1 MNVLLIGSGGREH
14 ALSWKL
20 AASPLLTK
28 LYAAPGNPGIAEDAE
43 IVALKVE
50 NHAAVI
56 AFCKEKNIG
65 LVVVGPE
72 APLTAGLADALIAAK
87 IKVFGPQKIPATL
100 EGSKSFTKRL
110 CAENNIPTAAF
121 LETRSRDEARK
132 YIEKHGAPIVL
143 KADGLHAGKGVIVA
157 MEKQEALLAVD
168 QVFAMGGN
176 APVVIEEFLEGEEA
190 SFFCLV
196 HGEQVL
202 PLASAQDHK
211 RVFDNDQGPN
221 TGGMGAYSPAPVF
234 TKEIEEEVLD
244 KIVRPTARALARAG
258 TPYSGVLYIGLM
270 ITKDGPKLIEYN
282 VRFGDPECQVLM
294 PRMKDDLLTLM
305 LATANG
311 ELDKSSVRWR
321 DEVAITVV
329 FANQGY
335 PGSYQ
340 SGDVIGGIDKAN
352 AVEGVTVF
360 HAGTRRDGDKILS
373 NGGRVLNVTAIGKTV
388 TEARERAY
396 RAIALIDW
404 PQGFYRSDIGWRAI
418 AREKSTSEK
427 AK

>member
-43 IVALKVE
+43 IVTLKVE
-50 NHAAVI
+50 DHAAVI
-56 AFCKEKNIG
+56 AFCNSKNID
-65 LVVVGPE
+65 LVVIGPE
-72 APLTAGLADALIAAK
+72 APLTAGLADALIGAK

-121 LETRSRDEARK
+121 LETRSREEAKRH
-132 YIEKHGAPIVL
+132 IEKHGAPIVL

-168 QVFAMGGN
+168 QVFAMSGD
-176 APVVIEEFLEGEEA
+176 APVVIEEFLDGEEA
-190 SFFCLV
+190 SYFCFV

-211 RVFDNDQGPN
+211 RVFDHDQGPN

-234 TKEIEEEVLD
+234 TKEIEHEVLE

-335 PGSYQ
+335 PGTSKN
-340 SGDVIGGIDKAN
+340 GAEITGIEKAN

-360 HAGTRRDGDKILS
+360 HAGTRRDGGKLLS

-396 RAIALIDW
+396 EAIALIGW

-418 AREKSTSEK
+418 AREKSAGEK
-427 AK
+427 TK